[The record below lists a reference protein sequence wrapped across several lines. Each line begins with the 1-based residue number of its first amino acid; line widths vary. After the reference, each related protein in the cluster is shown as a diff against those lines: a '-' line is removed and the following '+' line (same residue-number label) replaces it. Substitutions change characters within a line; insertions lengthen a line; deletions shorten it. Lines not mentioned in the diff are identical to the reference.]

1 MTVRT
6 LLIDNYDSYTFN
18 LYQLIAQ
25 TYGVE
30 PQVLRNDSPQLTSE
44 FARQFDAVIISP
56 GPGRPQVP
64 EDIGRCL
71 DVIRHSGRPVL
82 GVCLG
87 HQALGHLCGAAV
99 GPAPEPRHGHLSQVR
114 HDGGLFTGL
123 PQNFVAV
130 RYHSLCVAE
139 PLPAELVADAWA
151 EDGVVMGL
159 RHRSRP
165 WFGVQFHPESVSTEH
180 GSRLLLNFR
189 SLVGGDATNG
199 SRPVGGAGLG
209 AASSDTAVRAGG
221 WLLRHRRL
229 PGVAPRNAPP
239 QQPAT
244 VDPEWVFQRIA
255 GDRPYAFWLDSSRVV
270 PGVSRFSFLG
280 HPGGPD
286 GEVLRYVST
295 TGTVEVLDPTGVRIG
310 VEPGD
315 IFTVLQRRLDERRL
329 ADRGEFPFDLP
340 SGYVGYFGYEVKAD
354 CGAPN
359 RHESETPDAVWMAAT
374 RMVAVDHQTGEV
386 WLLALC
392 RATDAQIAA
401 ADGWLDS
408 TTALLCTGPVG
419 HHPVDDRDRRTRRPE
434 EPGPVRP
441 TGGRAEPGRTSDPE
455 RWLSRGRESYLA
467 DIRTCLD
474 LLRAGESYEICLTNE
489 LQAPYDGCGIELY
502 LRQRRHNPAP
512 YAAYLRLGETQILC
526 SSPERFLKIDPS
538 GVVEAKPIKGT
549 APRAADPAQDHAL
562 RAELRDSPKTRAEN
576 LMIVDLLRNDLG
588 QVCEVGSVH
597 VPSFMVVESYA
608 TVHQLVSTVR
618 GRRLRSVS
626 PTRIVRAC
634 FPGGSMTGAPKPR
647 TMRLLGEIEDRARG
661 VYSGALGFFGLTGGA
676 DLNIV
681 IRTAVLH
688 RGILRVGAGGAIVLD
703 SDPDAE
709 YDEMRLKLSA
719 PLPGWTGEQRPGGKR
734 SPASQRLAGSRPS

>member
-30 PQVLRNDSPQLTSE
+30 PQVLRNDSPRLTAE
-44 FARQFDAVIISP
+44 FARRFDAVIISP

-71 DVIRHSGRPVL
+71 DIIRDSGRPVL

-87 HQALGHLCGAAV
+87 HQALGYLCGAAV
-99 GPAPEPRHGHLSQVR
+99 GPAPRPRHGHLSRIR
-114 HDGGLFTGL
+114 HDGGLFAGL

-139 PLPAELVADAWA
+139 PLPDDLVADAWA

-159 RHRSRP
+159 RHRFRP
-165 WFGVQFHPESVSTEH
+165 WFGVQFHPESVSSEH

-189 SLVGGDATNG
+189 RLVGEGTTNGLRAIGDAADPG
-199 SRPVGGAGLG
+199 P
-209 AASSDTAVRAGG
+209 ASSATKEQAGG
-221 WLLRHRRL
+221 WLLRHRRMS
-229 PGVAPRNAPP
+229 GASAPEVRPP
-239 QQPAT
+239 EQVGT
-244 VDPEWVFQRIA
+244 VDPEWVFQRIT

-286 GEVLRYVST
+286 GEVLRYAST
-295 TGTVEVLDPTGVRIG
+295 TGMVEVLDPTGVRIG

-315 IFTVLQRRLDERRL
+315 IFTVLQRRLDERRI

-340 SGYVGYFGYEVKAD
+340 SGYVGYFGYEMKAD

-359 RHESETPDAVWMAAT
+359 RHVAETPDAVWMAAT
-374 RMVAVDHQTGEV
+374 RMVALDHQTGEV

-392 RATDAQIAA
+392 RATDTQIAA

-408 TTALLCTGPVG
+408 TAALLRAGPVG
-419 HHPVDDRDRRTRRPE
+419 HPVDDADRHASRS
-434 EPGPVRP
+434 
-441 TGGRAEPGRTSDPE
+441 TGGRAGPERTYDPE
-455 RWLSRGRESYLA
+455 RWLSRGRERYLA

-489 LQAPYDGCGIELY
+489 LRAPYDGCGVELY

-526 SSPERFLKIDPS
+526 SSPERFLRIDRT

-549 APRAADPAQDHAL
+549 APRATDPEQDQAL
-562 RAELRDSPKTRAEN
+562 QAELRDSPKTRAEN

-588 QVCEVGSVH
+588 QVCEIGSVH
-597 VPSFMVVESYA
+597 VPSFMAVESYA

-618 GRRLRSVS
+618 GRKRQSVS

-661 VYSGALGFFGLTGGA
+661 VYSGALGFFGLTGGV

-688 RGILRVGAGGAIVLD
+688 RGILQVGAGGAIVLG

-709 YDEMRLKLSA
+709 YDEMRLKLTA
-719 PLPGWTGEQRPGGKR
+719 PLPGWTAQANSVPER
-734 SPASQRLAGSRPS
+734 SGVR